1 MDKDQEGRA
10 LSKPARK
17 SGSGKQHLSE
27 EERSLW
33 ERTVNNLQPLKKKKA
48 RVQVGHENT
57 SDKSPRQP
65 EASQKPGSKRT
76 AERSAPGPSTRQAH
90 AKSAPPLSQLDR
102 RKARK
107 IRSGRIEIEARID
120 LHGMRQSEAH
130 SALGRFLLS
139 AHSKGQ
145 RWVLVIT
152 GKGTAPRASS
162 EAYEYAGLREEERG
176 VIKRNVPGWLAEPQL
191 RAIVISFASATARH
205 GGEGALYIELRKRER
220 AGSSR

>member
-1 MDKDQEGRA
+1 MSG
-10 LSKPARK
+10 RK

-33 ERTVNNLQPLKKKKA
+33 ERAAKKLQPLKKKKA
-48 RVQVGHENT
+48 RVQVGHEDT
-57 SDKSPRQP
+57 LEKSPRQP
-65 EASQKPGSKRT
+65 EASQKPASKRT
-76 AERSAPGPSTRQAH
+76 AERSAAGPSKRQAH

-107 IRSGRIEIEARID
+107 ISSGRIEIEARID

-130 SALGRFLLS
+130 SALRRFLLS
-139 AHSKGQ
+139 AHAKGQ

-152 GKGTAPRASS
+152 GKGTAPRARS
-162 EAYEYAGLREEERG
+162 EAHEYAGLREEERG
-176 VIKRNVPGWLAEPQL
+176 VIKRNVPRWLAEPQL

-205 GGEGALYIELRKRER
+205 GGEGALYIQLRRRER
-220 AGSSR
+220 AGSDR

>member
-1 MDKDQEGRA
+1 MDKDREGRA
-10 LSKPARK
+10 LSKSGRK

-33 ERTVNNLQPLKKKKA
+33 EQAANNLQPLKKKKA
-48 RVQVGHENT
+48 RVQVEHEDT

-65 EASQKPGSKRT
+65 EAPQKPASKRT

-90 AKSAPPLSQLDR
+90 AKSVPRLSQLDR

-107 IRSGRIEIEARID
+107 IGSGRIEIEARID

-152 GKGTAPRASS
+152 GKGTTPRASS
-162 EAYEYAGLREEERG
+162 EAYAYAGLREEERG
-176 VIKRNVPGWLAEPQL
+176 VIKRNLPGWLAEPQL

>member
-17 SGSGKQHLSE
+17 RGSGKQHLSE

-33 ERTVNNLQPLKKKKA
+33 EQAANNLQPLKKKKA
-48 RVQVGHENT
+48 RVQVRHEDT

-65 EASQKPGSKRT
+65 EASQKPASKRT
-76 AERSAPGPSTRQAH
+76 AERTAPGPLTRQAH
-90 AKSAPPLSQLDR
+90 AKSVPRLSQLDR

-107 IRSGRIEIEARID
+107 IGSGRIEIEARID

-162 EAYEYAGLREEERG
+162 EAYAYAGLREEERG
-176 VIKRNVPGWLAEPQL
+176 VIKRNLPGWLAEPQL

>member
-1 MDKDQEGRA
+1 M
-10 LSKPARK
+10 SKPGRK

-27 EERSLW
+27 EERFLW
-33 ERTVNNLQPLKKKKA
+33 EQAANNLQPLKKKKA
-48 RVQVGHENT
+48 RVQVRHEDT

-65 EASQKPGSKRT
+65 EASQKPASKRT
-76 AERSAPGPSTRQAH
+76 VERSAPGPSTRQAH

-107 IRSGRIEIEARID
+107 ISSGRIEIEARID
-120 LHGMRQSEAH
+120 LHGMRQREAH

-152 GKGTAPRASS
+152 GKGTTPRASS
-162 EAYEYAGLREEERG
+162 EAYACAGLREEERG
-176 VIKRNVPGWLAEPQL
+176 VIKRNLPGWLAEPQL
-191 RAIVISFASATARH
+191 RAIVISFASATVRH

>member
-48 RVQVGHENT
+48 RVQVEHEDT

-65 EASQKPGSKRT
+65 EASQKPASKRT
-76 AERSAPGPSTRQAH
+76 AERSARGPSTWQAP

>member
-1 MDKDQEGRA
+1 MDKDREGRA
-10 LSKPARK
+10 LSKPGRE

-33 ERTVNNLQPLKKKKA
+33 EQAANNLRPLKKKKA
-48 RVQVGHENT
+48 RVQVGHEDT
-57 SDKSPRQP
+57 LEKSPRQP
-65 EASQKPGSKRT
+65 EASQKPASKRT
-76 AERSAPGPSTRQAH
+76 AEPSTPGPSTRQAH

-107 IRSGRIEIEARID
+107 ISSGRIEIEARID

-130 SALGRFLLS
+130 SALRRFLLS

-176 VIKRNVPGWLAEPQL
+176 VIKRNVPRWLAEAQL
-191 RAIVISFASATARH
+191 RAIVISFAPATARH
-205 GGEGALYIELRKRER
+205 GGEGALYIQLRKRER